1 MNIDNHELN
10 GPFTARVLT
19 LMEASTKCLN
29 NALSKSSL
37 DDESVIEIVARLS
50 VIQSREL
57 MFLTCLQHPKID
69 EALKDVVVDDEIAF
83 MDASEDYIKTV
94 NEVLM
99 EIE

>member
-10 GPFTARVLT
+10 EPFTARVLT
-19 LMEASTKCLN
+19 LMEAATSCLN
-29 NALSKSSL
+29 NALGKSSL

-57 MFLTCLQHPKID
+57 LFLSCLQHPDIE
-69 EALKDVVVDDEIAF
+69 EALKGVSVDDEIAF
-83 MDASEDYIKTV
+83 MDASDDYIKTI